1 MGTVGFINQWVDMIM
16 VATFIAVAI
25 VGGVAFYLLKV
36 KKVAA
41 KEEKINYSNFRRE
54 DVREFNKFDN
64 VIQCS
69 TGNGDSKFG
78 ICVIDDNTFL
88 SALDIKGYNF
98 SSASE
103 EDRLRTIINSV
114 SFYNTVE
121 RPIQLRQSSKAID
134 ISYNIEKQ
142 KEICKNLDY
151 KQLELEAD
159 YEDTLRVL
167 QENENN
173 ADLFGD
179 IEKQLLKLQ
188 KTIMSVK
195 WQAKEA
201 AAVLRYLSSFSTM
214 GAAVKENQLIFS
226 YTYDPNDDLEELS
239 EAEIYMKASN
249 ELANMANNFSAS
261 LGNCGCSCKLLT
273 GMEYLDLVRRHNH
286 PKTADIVK
294 VRDLCNSSYQA
305 LFVASD
311 SLMRSARRILGERR
325 FKEQMREYAE
335 NSKNNFETTMEDAAL
350 YADKLENAVM
360 NAAQE
365 ELDAQE

>member
-1 MGTVGFINQWVDMIM
+1 MNTIDLVNQYVDMIM
-16 VATFIAVAI
+16 LATFIAVCI
-25 VGGVAFYLLKV
+25 VGGLAFYLLRI

-41 KEEKINYSNFRRE
+41 KEEKINYTSFRRE

-78 ICVIDDNTFL
+78 ICVINDNTFL
-88 SALDIKGYNF
+88 SSLDIKGYNF
-98 SSASE
+98 ASASE

-134 ISYNIEKQ
+134 ISYNVGKQ
-142 KEICKNLDY
+142 ENVCKNLDY
-151 KQLELEAD
+151 KQLELEAEYAD
-159 YEDTLRVL
+159 VLRVL
-167 QENENN
+167 EENEDNPE
-173 ADLFGD
+173 FYEE
-179 IEKQLLKLQ
+179 IERQLLQLQ
-188 KTIMSVK
+188 KTIVSIR

-201 AAVLRYLSSFSTM
+201 AAVLKYLNSFSAM
-214 GAAVKENQLIFS
+214 GAAVKENQLLFS
-226 YTYDPNDDLEELS
+226 YTYNPNDDLEELS

-261 LGNCGCSCKLLT
+261 LGNCGCSCRLLT

-286 PKTADIVK
+286 PKTADEVT

-311 SLMRSARRILGERR
+311 SLIRSARRILGEKR
-325 FKEQMREYAE
+325 FKEQMLEYAE
-335 NSKNNFETTMEDAAL
+335 NAANNFETTMEETAV
-350 YADKLENAVM
+350 YAEKLEEAVM

-365 ELDAQE
+365 ELEVQE